1 MSMLPAI
8 FLLSLLGVASSEKF
22 LYMEGQVYCD
32 TCRIGF
38 TTRVSEWIAGAKV
51 EIECHDPAT
60 KELKLNIEGVTNSTG
75 WYRIPVA
82 GDHEEENCVVKL
94 VESPRKDCDSP
105 NRGADSS
112 RILITYNVGISS
124 NNRLINPLGFAIKDP
139 LPACGDVL
147 KELELA

>member
-1 MSMLPAI
+1 MFDTFP
-8 FLLSLLGVASSEKF
+8 FLLWK
-22 LYMEGQVYCD
+22 
-32 TCRIGF
+32 TNF
-38 TTRVSEWIAGAKV
+38 TMFAGAKV

-60 KELKLNIEGVTNSTG
+60 KELKLNVEGVTNSTG